1 MKITPYRPD
10 IGQEYKNPFK
20 ENNIYPFNKIGR
32 VACDKDTAEIRFRL
46 HENDSNLDERNYP
59 IDWTNLDIYTYIP
72 KFYSKRTWEGEV
84 LKDEISTEV
93 PTDKGHDGW
102 EIHPAFLRTDGTVRP
117 YILIGCF
124 DSTDVGGQ
132 LRSVPSLAKPLVNI
146 TISTALSKAR
156 QGRSNK
162 FTIGC
167 PQMLTALWI
176 LCKVA
181 FQTLNLQ
188 EYIGNGWVIKS
199 EAQNVGTTMA
209 LGNRTGYLGVN
220 GNQISVFGVEDLWGG
235 IWQLITGIYARDE
248 GYRITHDPS
257 KFGGSSAEYDLVSV
271 PILMGATDGTLVE
284 GYIKKIHKIEGTHKY
299 WCIASELGGSSSTYY
314 CDYFVSHRK
323 SQENICRFGAYWADG
338 ARAGA
343 FYLLLTDVA
352 SHSWTNVGARLCYL
366 P

>member
-10 IGQEYKNPFK
+10 IKQEYKNPFK
-20 ENNIYPFNKIGR
+20 ENNIYPFNRIGR

-46 HENDSNLDERNYP
+46 HDNDSNFDERNFP

-72 KFYSKRTWEGEV
+72 KFYSKRIWEGEV
-84 LKDEISTEV
+84 LKDEISSEV

-124 DSTDVGGQ
+124 DGTDVGDQ
-132 LRSVPSLAKPLVNI
+132 LRSVPSLSKPLVSI

-188 EYIGNGWVIKS
+188 EYIGNGWTGKS
-199 EAQNVGTTMA
+199 EAQIVGTTMS

-235 IWQLITGIYARDE
+235 IWQFITGYITRDDGIY
-248 GYRITHDPS
+248 ITLDPN
-257 KFGGSSAEYDLVSV
+257 KFGGAYSNYDKVSSTPL
-271 PILMGATDGTLVE
+271 LTDVN
-284 GYIKKIHKIEGTHKY
+284 GYVKKIAKIDGTHKY
-299 WCIASELGGSSSTYY
+299 MNIPKEIGGSENTYY
-314 CDYFVSHRK
+314 SDYLWSH
-323 SQENICRFGAYWADG
+323 QTGEENICLFGAFWDIG

-343 FYLLLTDVA
+343 FFLILDHVA
-352 SHSWTNVGARLCYL
+352 SDSWSSIGARLCYL